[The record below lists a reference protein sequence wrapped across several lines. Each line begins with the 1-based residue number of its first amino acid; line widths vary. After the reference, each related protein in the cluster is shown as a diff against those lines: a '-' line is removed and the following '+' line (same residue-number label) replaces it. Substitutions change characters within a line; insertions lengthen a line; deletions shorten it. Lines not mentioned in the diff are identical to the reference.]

1 MVLLKKILMKKINR
15 LVAYWKIYSKMQKL
29 KTDWFFNWKHQV
41 TPWNKKFWIFY
52 WMHSVGPKKYK
63 VFFRNI
69 KDLVTTKNILNRWI
83 SSVYEIKLFSDK
95 RFFYFIDWS
104 LKNKKKIWSF
114 SPFFIIFCWLH
125 QVSTF
130 PSSASTLK
138 FLSKKAQK
146 KFKVLAFS
154 IYFFINLKTLLSF
167 LHFHRILQKKN
178 SKFLQ
183 PKILQFKNFSKNS
196 KNSNKFKEFKEF
208 QEFKNF
214 AKIAFWPKKSKFS
227 KC

>member
-1 MVLLKKILMKKINR
+1 
-15 LVAYWKIYSKMQKL
+15 
-29 KTDWFFNWKHQV
+29 
-41 TPWNKKFWIFY
+41 
-52 WMHSVGPKKYK
+52 MHSVGPKKYK

-83 SSVYEIKLFSDK
+83 SSVYEIKRFSDK

-138 FLSKKAQK
+138 FLSRKAQK

-154 IYFFINLKTLLSF
+154 IYFFINLKTF
-167 LHFHRILQKKN
+167 IILAFP
-178 SKFLQ
+178 SYS
-183 PKILQFKNFSKNS
+183 PK
-196 KNSNKFKEFKEF
+196 KEFKIF
-208 QEFKNF
+208 ATKNF
-214 AKIAFWPKKSKFS
+214 AIQKFFKKFKKF
-227 KC
+227 K